1 MTQNPNPFGA
11 WQSWQPH
18 EVAQLFFV
26 LATPWWIA
34 GGWAIDLFL
43 GEQTRDHEDIDV
55 QFLRRDQQDI
65 RALLQEW
72 DVQEA
77 HSSLQPSSWPF
88 HEWELGM
95 PLSPKVHDIWCRPKK
110 TAPWAIQL
118 MVTDTHGEEWLFRR
132 NIQIHGSLS
141 TIGYVTYYG
150 IPYLAPEIQLLY
162 KAKSLRPKDEADFA
176 KVLPCLDQRSRRWLA
191 QALAIVHPHHSWL
204 LPLQNCL
211 L

>member
-1 MTQNPNPFGA
+1 MIQNPNPFGA

-18 EVAQLFFV
+18 EVAQLFSA
-26 LATPWWIA
+26 LAIPWWIA

-55 QFLRRDQQDI
+55 LFLRRDQQDI
-65 RALLQEW
+65 RTLFQEW

-77 HSSLQPSSWPF
+77 RPLPQPSSWPF
-88 HEWELGM
+88 HEWKSGM
-95 PLSPKVHDIWCRPKK
+95 PLSPEVHDIWCRPKK
-110 TAPWAIQL
+110 ADPWAIQL
-118 MVTDTHGEEWLFRR
+118 MVTDTESDEWLFRR
-132 NIQIHGSLS
+132 NVQIHGSLS
-141 TIGYVTYYG
+141 TIGYVTDDG

-176 KVLPCLDQRSRRWLA
+176 KVLPHLDQRSCQWLA

-204 LPLQNCL
+204 LRLENCL